1 MLGFEL
7 HIGDI
12 ITYHCKRND
21 KQVIGYIYFIDKAKV
36 YVCHT
41 KDKKQ
46 SFRDEITHTEKMCV
60 KINDIYSFNNLG
72 IPENGEKLYGIFTH
86 LSNIIANEVYFNF
99 KKKS

>member
-1 MLGFEL
+1 
-7 HIGDI
+7 
-12 ITYHCKRND
+12 
-21 KQVIGYIYFIDKAKV
+21 
-36 YVCHT
+36 
-41 KDKKQ
+41 
-46 SFRDEITHTEKMCV
+46 MCV